1 MVWNRWRNRRP
12 AAPSPRVEGV
22 RPALSIPLEPSYL
35 EIRYGFDDEEEIK
48 RAVEVVSSHTMASL
62 ERLAQL
68 WQHVRY
74 LDRYGFDGCLVECGT
89 WRGGCVGMMA
99 LAHMRSRTPPSRSI
113 HLFDSFE
120 GLPEPKAD
128 VDGATAVVYAAN
140 RASGALSSIGQCVAS
155 EADCRRLLEEAVGY
169 PRGLASYHVGWFEHT
184 VPAAAEALGRIALLR
199 LDGDWYES
207 TKTCLE
213 SLYPNVIEGGIVV
226 IDDYGHWE
234 GCRRAVDEFI
244 DGLDEPVFL
253 AHVDYTC
260 RYWVRS
266 GVRRTTRTPSS
277 GAAGTA

>member
-1 MVWNRWRNRRP
+1 MREALALVWNRWRKRSPIAPGSPVEDLRP
-12 AAPSPRVEGV
+12 AF
-22 RPALSIPLEPSYL
+22 SIPLEPRYL
-35 EIRYGFDDEEEIK
+35 GIRYGFDEEEEIK
-48 RAVEVVSSHTMASL
+48 RAVEAVSGHTMASL

-74 LDRYGFDGCLVECGT
+74 LDRYELEGCLVECGT
-89 WRGGCVGMMA
+89 WRGA
-99 LAHMRSRTPPSRSI
+99 LAHMRSRTPPSRRL

-128 VDGATAVVYAAN
+128 VDGATAVAYAGN
-140 RASGALSSIGQCVAS
+140 RASGALSSIGQWVAS

-169 PRGLASYHVGWFEHT
+169 PRELASYHVGWFERT
-184 VPAAAEALGRIALLR
+184 IPAAGEALGPIALLR

-207 TKTCLE
+207 TKICLE
-213 SLYPNVIEGGIVV
+213 SLYPTVIEGGIVV

-244 DGLDEPVFL
+244 AGLDEPVLL

-266 GVRRTTRTPSS
+266 GVRRTSRTPSS
-277 GAAGTA
+277 GAVGIA